1 MKQSLHSAALL
12 LSLLLLITTSQAL
25 ARFLATKQGEEEPKV
40 NEITTGGTSPT
51 ETEEDDSMNLQLMGI
66 LEDCHGGDEECEKR
80 RMAAEAH
87 LDYIYT
93 QHLKP

>member
-25 ARFLATKQGEEEPKV
+25 ARFLATKPGNSSFLFPNCFLTLRDRLV
-40 NEITTGGTSPT
+40 YV
-51 ETEEDDSMNLQLMGI
+51 LQLMGM
-66 LEDCHGGDEECEKR
+66 EDCHGGDEECVKR

>member
-25 ARFLATKQGEEEPKV
+25 ARFLATKQGEEEPRV
-40 NEITTGGTSPT
+40 NEITTGVTSPT
-51 ETEEDDSMNLQLMGI
+51 ETEEDDSMNLMGI
-66 LEDCHGGDEECEKR
+66 LEDCHGGDEECVKR
-80 RMAAEAH
+80 RMDAEAH

>member
-25 ARFLATKQGEEEPKV
+25 ARFLATKPGEEEPKL
-40 NEITTGGTSPT
+40 NEITSIGGTTPT
-51 ETEEDDSMNLQLMGI
+51 EMEEDDSMNLQLMGM
-66 LEDCHGGDEECEKR
+66 EDCHGGDEECVKR